1 MINDLATKLVQRLAH
16 PLPGREAQF
25 KMASSF
31 RVPQDYVPDTKNAK
45 ISGVLIALYFDNNTL
60 RTILMK
66 RPDYKGPHSGQVSFP
81 GGKREPADKDIVATA
96 LREAQEEVALASEHV
111 QVIGQL
117 SELYVPASNFLVHP
131 VIGVLTNTPILTA
144 DNREVAHILLPDVT
158 QFFNTEKVGVKSIQ
172 INEGLTIKAPFF
184 DVEGHVVWGATAM
197 ILSELTQV
205 LSEVGFERQE

>member
-1 MINDLATKLVQRLAH
+1 MINDLASKLVQRLAY

-131 VIGVLTNTPILTA
+131 VIGVLSTTPILTA

-158 QFFNTEKVGVKSIQ
+158 QFFNTEKVGIKAIQ
-172 INEGLTIKAPFF
+172 INEGLTIEAPFF

-197 ILSELTQV
+197 ILSELTQI
-205 LSEVGFERQE
+205 LSEVGFER

>member
-1 MINDLATKLVQRLAH
+1 VINDLATKLVQRLAH

-31 RVPQDYVPDTKNAK
+31 RVPQDYVPDTINAK

-66 RPDYKGPHSGQVSFP
+66 RPDYSGPHSGQVSFP
-81 GGKREPADKDIVATA
+81 GGKKELADKDIVATA

-111 QVIGQL
+111 QVLGQL

-131 VIGVLTNTPILTA
+131 VIGVLSTTPILTA

-158 QFFNTEKVGVKSIQ
+158 QFFNTEKVGVKAIQ
-172 INEGLTIKAPFF
+172 INEGLTITAPFF

-197 ILSELTQV
+197 ILSELTQI
-205 LSEVGFERQE
+205 LSEVGFER

>member
-1 MINDLATKLVQRLAH
+1 MINALATKLVHRLAD

-31 RVPQDYVPDTKNAK
+31 RVPMDYVPDTKNAK
-45 ISGVLIALYFDNNTL
+45 ISGVLIALYFDGNTL

-66 RPDYKGPHSGQVSFP
+66 RPDYSGPHSGQVSFP
-81 GGKREPADKDIVATA
+81 GGKKELADKDIIATA
-96 LREAQEEVALASEHV
+96 LREAQEEVALAVEHV

-131 VIGVLTNTPILTA
+131 VIGVLSTTPILTA

-158 QFFNTEKVGVKSIQ
+158 QFFNTKDVGVKSIQ

-205 LSEVGFERQE
+205 LSEAGFER